1 MAHWLARKPMDA
13 LLQEAAEQGQHTL
26 KRTLGTL
33 DLIALGIGATIGAG
47 IFVITG
53 SAAAQYA
60 GPSIV
65 LSFVA
70 AGIVCALAG
79 LCYAE
84 FASLVPIAGSAYTY
98 SYAALGE
105 IFAWI
110 IGWDLVLE
118 YAFSTATVASGWS
131 ANVVSLLQDF
141 GVPVP
146 PAIANTPGTRLFFHQ
161 GRWEA
166 RAVLEAAGIPPDSL
180 PQATAVFNLPGF
192 LAILAVTTILVLGI
206 RESANLN
213 TAMVILKVGTVL
225 TFIGVAAAF
234 LWDHPSIAAA
244 NWRPFLPDNSGEFG
258 RFGWSGVGRG
268 AAVVFFAFIGF
279 DSVSTAAQEAKQPQ
293 RAMPAGLLVSLAICT
308 VLYILVALLLT
319 GVTHYSRL
327 NVAAP
332 VALAIDATGAKW
344 GSLLVKLGTVMGLS
358 TTMLV
363 TLLGQSRVFYSMSR
377 DGLLPPWAGRVHPR
391 FLTPW
396 ISSLVVGLCVALCAA
411 LVPIETLGQL
421 VSIGTLLAFTI
432 VCAAVW
438 ILRRTHPGLPRPFRA
453 PLVPLVPILGMISSL
468 TLMATLPIE
477 TWMRLLVWLAIG
489 MVIYLAYGR
498 HHSRLGVRCEV

>member
-1 MAHWLARKPMDA
+1 M
-13 LLQEAAEQGQHTL
+13 
-26 KRTLGTL
+26 
-33 DLIALGIGATIGAG
+33 
-47 IFVITG
+47 
-53 SAAAQYA
+53 
-60 GPSIV
+60 
-65 LSFVA
+65 
-70 AGIVCALAG
+70 
-79 LCYAE
+79 
-84 FASLVPIAGSAYTY
+84 
-98 SYAALGE
+98 
-105 IFAWI
+105 
-110 IGWDLVLE
+110 
-118 YAFSTATVASGWS
+118 
-131 ANVVSLLQDF
+131 
-141 GVPVP
+141 
-146 PAIANTPGTRLFFHQ
+146 
-161 GRWEA
+161 
-166 RAVLEAAGIPPDSL
+166 
-180 PQATAVFNLPGF
+180 
-192 LAILAVTTILVLGI
+192 
-206 RESANLN
+206 
-213 TAMVILKVGTVL
+213 
-225 TFIGVAAAF
+225 
-234 LWDHPSIAAA
+234 
-244 NWRPFLPDNSGEFG
+244 
-258 RFGWSGVGRG
+258 
-268 AAVVFFAFIGF
+268 
-279 DSVSTAAQEAKQPQ
+279 
-293 RAMPAGLLVSLAICT
+293 LVSLAICT
-308 VLYILVALLLT
+308 TLYILVALLLT